1 MKTLTKKFA
10 RKEKGSIRRS
20 CLLLFIFLTSLTMNV
35 LADDGPS
42 LKNVKKNSQV
52 IKTEQAAIDKERQEQ
67 LAFQEKMSY
76 LYMFLGLAF
85 VIGVAW
91 FSTVYVRKNKKV
103 AVLSNTHTN
112 GNTNHHR
119 HYIKHPHDPRRRPK
133 VSRAR
138 R

>member
-1 MKTLTKKFA
+1 MNTLKKIFA
-10 RKEKGSIRRS
+10 KKESRQLFKS
-20 CLLLFIFLTSLTMNV
+20 CILLFIFIASFTLNAV
-35 LADDGPS
+35 ADGGPS
-42 LKNVKKNSQV
+42 LENVKKNSQV
-52 IKTEQAAIDKERQEQ
+52 IKTEKAALDKQRQEE

-85 VIGVAW
+85 VICVAW
-91 FSTVYVRKNKKV
+91 FSTTYYAKKNKKV
-103 AVLSNTHTN
+103 VVASQNQ
-112 GNTNHHR
+112 NHHR